1 MPLILFAQKA
11 TMRLRGIFR
20 KNRKQNK
27 KKVKVCLDDNYGELN
42 VLHEIK
48 NSQIYPLI

>member
-1 MPLILFAQKA
+1 
-11 TMRLRGIFR
+11 MRLRGIFR